1 VRVTGEALRW
11 EVPRQDV
18 TTDRTPLIDDL
29 ERFSGLVEILV
40 LLCRELEGDLPEHP
54 ILSG

>member
-1 VRVTGEALRW
+1 MTGEALRW